1 MIMTFESTPYLLQQI
16 GAILL
21 SVLLIYQIHQ
31 WVRNSNVK
39 DEALQVMLRNAKDVR
54 NQAWNQSLELL
65 STMDES
71 YNQLRKSTSNQA
83 GWCGNKNPEMS
94 VKYAVKMSNPIK
106 ESEAMPVALTLKQDE
121 KRVSNR
127 VLAMDMDG

>member
-1 MIMTFESTPYLLQQI
+1 MTFESTSYLLQQI

-54 NQAWNQSLELL
+54 EQAWNQSLELL
-65 STMDES
+65 STMDERYDHS
-71 YNQLRKSTSNQA
+71 RKLTSNQA
-83 GWCGNKNPEMS
+83 VWCGNKNPEMS
-94 VKYAVKMSNPIK
+94 VKYAVRMSNPVK
-106 ESEAMPVALTLKQDE
+106 ESEAMPVVLTLEQDE
-121 KRVSNR
+121 KRVLHR
-127 VLAMDMDG
+127 VLTMDMDR